1 MKASFDA
8 EQPNIK
14 TVIDGDKIYIFICVN
29 GEWLERQHDESQEPQ
44 KVWECD
50 YREIITTADKIDV
63 GKVKANPEMYLDWVE
78 PIEKSDS
85 DKIAD
90 LEEKNAMLTQCLMEM
105 SEIVYA

>member
-1 MKASFDA
+1 MKANFD
-8 EQPNIK
+8 EKQP
-14 TVIDGDKIYIFICVN
+14 TVKMIIDGDKIYIFICVN
-29 GEWLERQHDESQEPQ
+29 GEWSERQYDESQEPQ

-50 YREIITTADKIDV
+50 YREIITTVDKIDV
-63 GKVKANPEMYLDWVE
+63 DKVKANPEMYLNWVE

-90 LEEKNAMLTQCLMEM
+90 LKEQNRMHTQCLMEM